1 MLDFAIFA
9 VTFLLALVGA
19 VLYLY
24 PVTAFSALGGPGCLL
39 SLGLARIHIAPVAA
53 GCRGAGLRVGFLL
66 LLPPG
71 RGQRSAHVALG
82 ARDGR
87 GARCAR
93 PLG

>member
-24 PVTAFSALGGPGCLL
+24 PVTTVSALGGPGCLP
-39 SLGLARIHIAPVAA
+39 SLCLARIKIAPVAA
-53 GCRGAGLRVGFLL
+53 GLRGAGLRVGFPL

-71 RGQRSAHVALG
+71 RR
-82 ARDGR
+82 
-87 GARCAR
+87 
-93 PLG
+93 